1 MPLRAG
7 IAETDFRFARG
18 FIRPYPHGRMFR
30 VFLFSVCLSSLSLAG
45 TFVNPIAE
53 GADPCVVRHGDKY
66 IWCQSAGNRGV
77 TLWIS
82 DRLSS
87 LGTPHLV
94 WQAPE
99 SGPYSKEVWAP
110 ELQFIDG
117 KFYIYVAASDGN
129 NRNHLA
135 YALESEGS
143 DPLGPYKL
151 HGPFATG
158 EGADGKSPNIW
169 AIDMVAFKKDGKL
182 YAIWSGWDKPGSDNQ
197 YLYIAPM
204 KSPVELSGPR
214 VLLADND
221 THLWERTEEK
231 ESSRGLAE
239 GPQILEHGGRT
250 FLIYSTAASWLPTY
264 KLGLME
270 LTGKDPLD
278 PASWKKH
285 PEPVF
290 RGNESTF
297 GTGHGGFVKS
307 PDGKEWWHVY
317 HAKRDRGGNWLRSI
331 FVQPFTFKNGFP
343 DFGQPVA
350 PGSSL
355 PLPSG
360 EKLPSPSLPLDLSF
374 RGASDLD
381 PFSYYGHQ
389 QFLAIGEEGVELGSV
404 PAEPVNAYRSGEKL
418 VLDGGDFTDLQAT
431 TKITFLK
438 GGRDAGILFR
448 VSDPSVGYDAQRGY
462 FAGLVPDSRIVVLGK
477 TDGRKWQEIARA
489 PLDREIT
496 GSVDFGVS
504 AKGDELAVLLDGKPV
519 LSAKD
524 ATYAGGSVGLR
535 VVDTHA
541 RFGKLQVEAA
551 R

>member
-1 MPLRAG
+1 MLRA
-7 IAETDFRFARG
+7 
-18 FIRPYPHGRMFR
+18 
-30 VFLFSVCLSSLSLAG
+30 FLWSTCLLSASLAD

-53 GADPCVVRHGDKY
+53 GADPCVIRHGDKY

-77 TLWIS
+77 ALWVS
-82 DRLSS
+82 DRLTS
-87 LGTPHLV
+87 LGTPHVV

-117 KFYIYVAASDGN
+117 KFYIYVAASDGKN
-129 NRNHLA
+129 ANHLA

-158 EGADGKSPNIW
+158 EGKDGKSPNIW
-169 AIDMVAFKKDGKL
+169 AIDMVAFKSGGKL
-182 YAIWSGWDKPGSDNQ
+182 YAIWSGWDKPGSDQQ

-214 VLLADND
+214 VLLAKND
-221 THLWERTEEK
+221 TYLWERTEEK
-231 ESSRGLAE
+231 EGTRGLAE
-239 GPQILEHGGRT
+239 GPQILEHEGRT

-285 PEPVF
+285 AEPVF
-290 RGNESTF
+290 RSTDKTF

-317 HAKRDRGGNWLRSI
+317 HAKRDRGGNWKRSI
-331 FVQPFTFKNGFP
+331 FAQPFTFKAGFP

-350 PGSSL
+350 PGSSIER
-355 PLPSG
+355 PSG
-360 EKLPSPSLPLDLSF
+360 EKLPSPKLPVAATFREAKDL
-374 RGASDLD
+374 A

-389 QFLAIGEEGVELGSV
+389 QFLAVTKEGVELGAV
-404 PAEPVNAYRSGEKL
+404 PEEPVNAYRSGEKL
-418 VLDGGDFTDLQAT
+418 VLDGGDFADFTAT
-431 TKITFLK
+431 TRLSFVK
-438 GGRDAGILFR
+438 GERDAGLLLR
-448 VSDPSVGYDAQRGY
+448 VSDPSVGFDAQRGY
-462 FAGLVPDSRIVVLGK
+462 FAGIIPGTKAVVFGK
-477 TDGRKWQEIARA
+477 TDGKDWKEIARA
-489 PLDREIT
+489 SAAIDTSKPIELRVT
-496 GSVDFGVS
+496 
-504 AKGDELAVLLDGKPV
+504 AKGQDFTIDLDGKTV
-519 LSAKD
+519 LTAKD
-524 ATYAGGSVGLR
+524 DTYAKGSVGIR
-535 VVDTHA
+535 VVDTHV
-541 RFGKLQVEAA
+541 RFEGLEVK
-551 R
+551 

>member
-1 MPLRAG
+1 
-7 IAETDFRFARG
+7 
-18 FIRPYPHGRMFR
+18 MFR
-30 VFLFSVCLSSLSLAG
+30 VLLFSASLLATLAAQ

-53 GADPCVVRHGDKY
+53 GADPCVIRHGDKY

-77 TLWIS
+77 ALWVS
-82 DRLSS
+82 DRLTT

-94 WQAPE
+94 WKAPE
-99 SGPYSKEVWAP
+99 NGPYSKEVWAP

-129 NRNHLA
+129 NANHLA

-158 EGADGKSPNIW
+158 EGKDGKSANIW
-169 AIDMVAFKKDGKL
+169 AIDMVVFKNGGKL
-182 YAIWSGWDKPGSDNQ
+182 YAVWSGWDKPGSDNQ

-204 KSPVELSGPR
+204 KSPVELAGPR
-214 VLLADND
+214 VLLSRND
-221 THLWERTEEK
+221 TYLWERTEER
-231 ESSRGLAE
+231 EGSRGLAE
-239 GPQILEHGGRT
+239 GPQILEHDGRT
-250 FLIYSTAASWLPTY
+250 FLIYSTGASWLPTY

-270 LTGKDPLD
+270 LSGKDPLD

-290 RGNESTF
+290 RGTESTF

-307 PDGKEWWHVY
+307 PDGEEWWHVY

-331 FVQPFTFKNGFP
+331 FVQPFAFKDGFP
-343 DFGQPVA
+343 DFGTPVA

-360 EKLPSPSLPLDLSF
+360 EKLPLPSLPLAASF
-374 RGASDLD
+374 RSQKDLD
-381 PFSYYGHQ
+381 AFSYYGHQ
-389 QFLAIGEEGVELGSV
+389 QFLSVTDKGVELGAV

-418 VLDGGDFTDLQAT
+418 VLDGGEFTDFTAST
-431 TKITFLK
+431 RITFVK
-438 GGRDAGILFR
+438 GDRDAGLLFR
-448 VSDPSVGYDAQRGY
+448 VADPSVGFDAQRGY
-462 FAGLVPDSRIVVLGK
+462 FAGIVPGSKIVVLGK
-477 TDGRKWQEIARA
+477 SDGKSWKEIARA
-489 PLDREIT
+489 PLPGDV
-496 GSVDFGVS
+496 GGGVDLGVS
-504 AKGDELAVLLDGKPV
+504 VKGKKITVSLDGKTA
-519 LSAKD
+519 LSAED
-524 ATYAGGSVGLR
+524 DTYAKGSVGLR

-541 RFGKLQVEAA
+541 CFGNLDVRAA
-551 R
+551 K

>member
-1 MPLRAG
+1 
-7 IAETDFRFARG
+7 
-18 FIRPYPHGRMFR
+18 MFR
-30 VFLFSVCLSSLSLAG
+30 ALLFSACLASASVAQ

-53 GADPCVVRHGDKY
+53 GADPCVIRHGDQY

-77 TLWIS
+77 ALWVS
-82 DRLSS
+82 DRLTS
-87 LGTPHLV
+87 LGMPHLV
-94 WQAPE
+94 WKAPE
-99 SGPYSKEVWAP
+99 KGPCSKEVWAP
-110 ELQFIDG
+110 EFQFIDG

-129 NRNHLA
+129 NANHLA

-143 DPLGPYKL
+143 DPLGPYTL

-158 EGADGKSPNIW
+158 EGKDGKSPNIW
-169 AIDMVAFKKDGKL
+169 AIDMMVFKKDGKL
-182 YAIWSGWDKPGSDNQ
+182 YAVWSGWDRPGSDNQ

-204 KSPVELSGPR
+204 KSPVELAGPR
-214 VLLADND
+214 VRLAAND
-221 THLWERTEEK
+221 TYLWERTEER
-231 ESSRGLAE
+231 EGSRGLAE
-239 GPQILEHGGRT
+239 GPQILEQDGRT

-270 LTGKDPLD
+270 LAGEDPLD

-290 RGNESTF
+290 RGNDTTF

-331 FVQPFTFKNGFP
+331 FVQPFTFKDGFP

-360 EKLPSPSLPLDLSF
+360 EKLPSPKLPLGLSL
-374 RGASDLD
+374 RDGKALR

-389 QFLAIGEEGVELGSV
+389 QFLALGEKGVELGAV

-418 VLDGGDFTDLQAT
+418 VLDGGEFTDFHAST
-431 TKITFLK
+431 RISFLK
-438 GGRDAGILFR
+438 GERDAGILFR
-448 VSDPSVGYDAQRGY
+448 VTDPSVGFDAQRGY
-462 FAGLVPDSRIVVLGK
+462 FAGLIPGSKMVVLGK
-477 TDGRKWQEIARA
+477 TDGKGWKEIARA
-489 PLDREIT
+489 PLARDVSGGVNFSVMARGPQIT
-496 GSVDFGVS
+496 VALEG
-504 AKGDELAVLLDGKPV
+504 KTVLE
-519 LSAKD
+519 AKD
-524 ATYAGGSVGLR
+524 GTYAKGSVGLR

-541 RFGKLQVEAA
+541 RFENLEVTAA

>member
-1 MPLRAG
+1 MAVGSGCPGCFPPVSGCPMLRHFVLSACLLS
-7 IAETDFRFARG
+7 T
-18 FIRPYPHGRMFR
+18 
-30 VFLFSVCLSSLSLAG
+30 SVAQ

-53 GADPCVVRHGDKY
+53 GADPSVIRHGDQY

-77 TLWIS
+77 ALWVS
-82 DRLSS
+82 DRLTS
-87 LGTPHLV
+87 LGTPHVV

-99 SGPYSKEVWAP
+99 TGPYSKEVWAP

-129 NRNHLA
+129 NANHLA

-143 DPLGPYKL
+143 DPLGPYKF
-151 HGPFATG
+151 HGPFPTG

-169 AIDMVAFKKDGKL
+169 AIDMFVFKHEGKL

-204 KSPVELSGPR
+204 KSPVEFSGPR
-214 VLLADND
+214 VLLAKND

-231 ESSRGLAE
+231 EGTRGLAE
-239 GPQILEHGGRT
+239 GPQILENDGRT

-278 PASWKKH
+278 PTSWKKH

-290 RGNESTF
+290 RGNEQTF
-297 GTGHGGFVKS
+297 GTGHGGFVQS
-307 PDGKEWWHVY
+307 PDGKEWWHIY

-331 FVQPFTFKNGFP
+331 FVQPFTFKSGFP
-343 DFGQPVA
+343 DFGEPVA

-360 EKLPSPSLPLDLSF
+360 EKIPAPSLPYSASF
-374 RGASDLD
+374 TKASDLD
-381 PFSYYGHQ
+381 AFSYYGHQ
-389 QFLAIGEEGVELGSV
+389 QFLKIGETGVELGAV
-404 PAEPVNAYRSGEKL
+404 PADPVNAYRTGEKI
-418 VLDGGDFTDLQAT
+418 VLDGGEFTDFTAT
-431 TKITFLK
+431 TRISFVK
-438 GGRDAGILFR
+438 GDRDAGLLFR
-448 VSDPSVGYDAQRGY
+448 VSDPSVGFDAQRGY
-462 FAGLVPDSRIVVLGK
+462 FAGIVPGNKTVILGK
-477 TDGRKWQEIARA
+477 TDGKGWKEIARA
-489 PLDREIT
+489 PLEQKLPEE
-496 GSVDFGVS
+496 VLLGVT
-504 AKGDELAVLLDGKPV
+504 AKGSEFSVTLNGNEV
-519 LSAKD
+519 LSATD
-524 ATYAGGSVGLR
+524 DTYAKGSVGLR

-541 RFGKLQVEAA
+541 RFGNLEVKAA
-551 R
+551 E